1 MKQGG
6 KRNTI
11 KMYHLTPKRRKERKM
26 KKATRR
32 QTPTNKRNPLNDTCH
47 PASDFP
53 EEARQLTEENDQ
65 KAQYFQEFL
74 YSVSRLPYCV
84 ERLPYCATRQPY
96 CIYKSPYFIR
106 HLSYKSHPYK
116 PIQRIHNK
124 ETISL
129 NNALFQT
136 VHKQVGFQS
145 ILELIELRTYLQYT
159 GAILHYI
166 YVLKEISHSSIWPF
180 EKEMVT
186 SRPIRKLSES
196 PTKRE
201 DPRAMAN

>member
-1 MKQGG
+1 
-6 KRNTI
+6 
-11 KMYHLTPKRRKERKM
+11 MYHLTPKRRKERKM

-32 QTPTNKRNPLNDTCH
+32 QTSINKRSLLSDTCH
-47 PASDFP
+47 PASDFSK
-53 EEARQLTEENDQ
+53 ETRQLTEENDQ
-65 KAQYFQEFL
+65 KASCFPEFP
-74 YSVSRLPYCV
+74 YSVSRQLYCV
-84 ERLPYCATRQPY
+84 ERLPYCAARQPY

-116 PIQRIHNK
+116 STQRGHNK
-124 ETISL
+124 ETKSFT
-129 NNALFQT
+129 NALFQT
-136 VHKQVGFQS
+136 VHKQVGFYR
-145 ILELIELRTYLQYT
+145 ILESIELRKYLQHT

-166 YVLKEISHSSIWPF
+166 YVLKEISRRAIWPF

-201 DPRAMAN
+201 APRAMAN